1 MEHLQYLR
9 SIKTLPALIKYLREE
24 LNWPIESD
32 DFDEITFD
40 YSPDELGIDEKSNV
54 KIKEIKQL
62 RPLANDQ
69 PWGIFFINFEPKQ
82 LPVVVLRRI
91 LRSLVIKKRAS
102 ANAAGR
108 KMWQL
113 NDLLFISSYG
123 DQKERAI
130 SFANFSENV
139 NSGELPSLKVLGWDD
154 DDTVLHLDDVH
165 RTLKEKLCWP
175 PNTNDIID
183 WRNKWSG
190 AFTIRHREV
199 ISTSR
204 ELAIEMAHLATK
216 IRKRVNLILKLESD
230 NGSFSQLLQA
240 FRTALIHDLS
250 RDDFADMYAQT
261 ITYGLLAA
269 KVSRPTLVLTE
280 NLADLVS
287 NPFLKETLEM
297 FLKYGGKKDK
307 VNFDEAGILEVADL
321 LNSPNTHI
329 EAILHDFGN
338 KTQREDPVIHFYELF
353 LTEYDKAKKIE
364 RGVFYTPQPIVS
376 FIVRSVHEILQNEY
390 GLEDGLA
397 STVTWGEMNTINKE
411 IAIPKGVSPSSP
423 FVTILDP
430 AVGTGTFLVEVIDVI
445 ANYTIS
451 KWQKSGFSQKDIQDL
466 WDEYVSKSLLPRIYG
481 FELMMAPYV
490 ITDIKLTLKLSEI
503 SKVLGEPY
511 YRGAGKD
518 RFNIYL
524 TNSLEDPMSSVNK
537 QLEDMFL
544 PLALEAKVVN
554 KIKNYASFTVI
565 VGNPPYSGESEN
577 KGKGFAKISELM
589 EDYKKEPGSN
599 GRIKEKNTKWINS
612 DEMKFIRLGQSFIE
626 TNKTGILAFINS
638 HSFLDNPTFRG
649 LRWNLMNS
657 FNYIFIL
664 DLHGNI
670 IKKEVSP
677 NGSIDENVFDITQGV
692 SINLFVKN
700 SKKSINTISDVYHHD
715 LFGKREIKYNFLLS
729 NSYKTISY
737 IKLNN
742 NKPNYLFI
750 NKIIDTSYSSKNSFI
765 VTEMFPKYSLGF
777 LTKRDNLVI
786 DFEVGSLREKISY
799 FLDKS
804 NTIEKV
810 CNRFNLVIKDN
821 DKWDADL
828 TRRSVDMKSFKNFV
842 ENCLYRPFD
851 IRSIFYNPFFV
862 ARPNTRILGKLSKEN
877 IALSI
882 CRQGQAVGGDNWNAV
897 FITNCLIDQNI
908 FRRGGGTVFPL
919 YLYSEVGQ
927 QRSLY
932 ETQDRFP
939 NLNIEKVNFFAKCLG
954 LSFTSEKLNDN
965 NTFSPI
971 DILDYIYAV
980 LNSPTYRIKY
990 FELLKMDFPRIP
1002 YPNDAKQFWSLV
1014 KLGGNLRHIHLLE
1027 SDEVSK
1033 LITSYPVN
1041 GNNSVDKVKYENKKV
1056 WINSKQ
1062 YFDNVPEIAWEFYIG
1077 GYQPA
1082 QKWLKDRKGL
1092 KLSKS
1097 DIEHYQKI
1105 IVALSETDRI
1115 MKEIDKVF

>member
-154 DDTVLHLDDVH
+154 DDTILHLDDVH

-175 PNTNDIID
+175 PDTNDIKD

-204 ELAIEMAHLATK
+204 DLAIEMAHLATK

-230 NGSFSQLLQA
+230 NGSFTQLLKA
-240 FRTALIHDLS
+240 FRTALIHDLT

-269 KVSRPTLVLTE
+269 KVSRPALVLTE

-287 NPFLKETLEM
+287 NPFLKETLGM

-353 LTEYDKAKKIE
+353 LTEYDKEKKIE
-364 RGVFYTPQPIVS
+364 RGVFYTPQPVVS
-376 FIVRSVHEILQNEY
+376 FIVRSVHEILQNEF

-397 STVTWGEMNTINKE
+397 STITWGEMQTRNKHIE
-411 IAIPKGVSPSSP
+411 IPNGVSPNEP

-445 ANYTIS
+445 AKHTIS
-451 KWQKSGFSQKDIQDL
+451 KWEKAGFSQKDIQKL
-466 WDEYVSKSLLPRIYG
+466 WDEYVSKALLPRIYG

-490 ITDIKLTLKLSEI
+490 ITDIKLTLKLTEI
-503 SKVLGEPY
+503 SRTLGELF
-511 YRGAGKD
+511 YRNAGKV
-518 RFNIYL
+518 RFNIFL
-524 TNSLEDPMSSVNK
+524 TNSLEGPTQTADKKLADMFTPLAHESLSVNEIK
-537 QLEDMFL
+537 R
-544 PLALEAKVVN
+544 N
-554 KIKNYASFTVI
+554 KNFQII
-565 VGNPPYSGESEN
+565 IGNPPYSVNSNNKSEWI
-577 KGKGFAKISELM
+577 GELM
-589 EDYKKEPGSN
+589 VDYKKDMNERNIQPL
-599 GRIKEKNTKWINS
+599 S
-612 DEMKFIRLGQSFIE
+612 DDYIKFIRFGQYFIDKNKSGVLAYI
-626 TNKTGILAFINS
+626 TNNSLLDGII
-638 HSFLDNPTFRG
+638 HRQM
-649 LRWNLMNS
+649 RKNLLES
-657 FNYIFIL
+657 FNNINIL
-664 DLHGNI
+664 NLHGNLKI
-670 IKKEVSP
+670 NEVCPDGSP
-677 NGSIDENVFDITQGV
+677 DHNVFDIMQGV
-692 SINLFVKN
+692 SINIFVKKIKKTKTELGQVFSFDLQCNRDSKYDFLNGNCVN
-700 SKKSINTISDVYHHD
+700 SVKWEC
-715 LFGKREIKYNFLLS
+715 LNF
-729 NSYKTISY
+729 T
-737 IKLNN
+737 
-742 NKPNYLFI
+742 KPNYFYVNKNFDGIDEYEKYFDVSKLFLI
-750 NKIIDTSYSSKNSFI
+750 NSVGVVTSCDNKILAENIIELKDKI
-765 VTEMFPKYSLGF
+765 KYYF
-777 LTKRDNLVI
+777 NEEEIND
-786 DFEVGSLREKISY
+786 EKILNY
-799 FLDKS
+799 
-804 NTIEKV
+804 
-810 CNRFNLVIKDN
+810 
-821 DKWDADL
+821 
-828 TRRSVDMKSFKNFV
+828 
-842 ENCLYRPFD
+842 LYRPFETKK
-851 IRSIFYNPFFV
+851 IYYEPKYLGRS
-862 ARPNTRILGKLSKEN
+862 REN
-877 IALSI
+877 IMKHYKKDNIGLIVSKQFGGHKQFILFVTNSI
-882 CRQGQAVGGDNWNAV
+882 NDKSSQPFAPYYNH
-897 FITNCLIDQNI
+897 
-908 FRRGGGTVFPL
+908 PL
-919 YLYSEVGQ
+919 YLYPDKSLQ
-927 QRSLY
+927 QTI
-932 ETQDRFP
+932 TQTTERTP
-939 NLNIEKVNFFAKCLG
+939 NLNQEIPRKIAAELG
-954 LSFTSEKLNDN
+954 LTFTNEKET
-965 NTFSPI
+965 NTQTFAPI
-971 DILDYIYAV
+971 DILDYIYAI
-980 LNSPTYRIKY
+980 LHSPAYTEKY
-990 FELLKMDFPRIP
+990 KEFLKINFPRVP
-1002 YPNDAKQFWSLV
+1002 YPKDANQFWQLVSL
-1014 KLGGNLRHIHLLE
+1014 GAELRQIHLLV
-1027 SDEVSK
+1027 SEVVNK
-1033 LITSYPVN
+1033 FITTYLVN
-1041 GNNSVDKVKYENKKV
+1041 GDNAVDKVKYENKKV
-1056 WINSKQ
+1056 WINKKQ
-1062 YFDNVPEIAWEFYIG
+1062 YFDNVPAIAWEFYIG

-1082 QKWLKDRKGL
+1082 QKWLKDRKGR
-1092 KLSKS
+1092 KLSKE

-1105 IVALSETDRI
+1105 IVALTETDRI
-1115 MKEIDKVF
+1115 MKEIDKVL